1 MRALLSTTG
10 SRGDVQPLLALAV
23 RLREL
28 GHEAR
33 LSAPPDFA
41 ELAAA
46 HAVPFVPVGPR
57 VRSGA
62 TGDPKDAVADM
73 VAGQFATLRAAA
85 AGCDVLV
92 GCNQLQ
98 VAAHSVAEL
107 LGLRYVF
114 ADYSPIAFP
123 SAHHL
128 PPRLP
133 GPRPEPGADPRTVW
147 AQEAARRNAV
157 FGPALNDQRTA
168 AGLAPVTDVLAHILT
183 DRPLLAA
190 DPALAPWPAPA
201 DLDVTQTGAWLLPDE
216 RPLPPEVTDFLADG
230 EAPVYFGFGSTHTP
244 RSTGAA
250 VVEAARALG
259 RRAIVL
265 RGWADLDLAA
275 APDCL
280 AITEANFGALFPRV
294 AAVVHH
300 GGAGTTTAAALA
312 GVPQVVV
319 PHRYDQ
325 YYFAD
330 RVQALGIGA
339 AGDESLTGALERALG
354 AAAAAK
360 AFEVRTDGVRIA
372 ARYVLG

>member
-1 MRALLSTTG
+1 MRALLSTIG

-23 RLREL
+23 QLREL
-28 GHEAR
+28 GHEA
-33 LSAPPDFA
+33 LLCAPPDFRDLV
-41 ELAAA
+41 EA
-46 HAVPFVPVGPR
+46 HGLPFVPVGPR
-57 VRSGA
+57 VRGGA
-62 TGDPKDAVADM
+62 AGDPANAVAGM
-73 VAGQFATLRAAA
+73 VAGQFTTLREAA

-98 VAAHSVAEL
+98 VAARSVAEL

-114 ADYSPIAFP
+114 ADYSPVAFP
-123 SAHHL
+123 SPHHL
-128 PPRLP
+128 PPPLP
-133 GPRPEPGADPRTVW
+133 GRQPSPDTEPRTVW
-147 AQEAARRNAV
+147 AREAERRNAI
-157 FGPALNDQRTA
+157 FGPALNEQRA
-168 AGLAPVTDVLAHILT
+168 AVGLSPVTDVLAHILT

-201 DLDVTQTGAWLLPDE
+201 DLDVTQTGAWLLRDD
-216 RPLPPEVTDFLADG
+216 RPLPAEVTDFLADG
-230 EAPVYFGFGSTHTP
+230 EPPVYFGFGSMVSP

-250 VVEAARALG
+250 AVEAARALG

-265 RGWADLDLAA
+265 RGWGELD

-280 AITEANFGALFPRV
+280 VIAEANFRALFPRV

-319 PHRYDQ
+319 PHLYDQ

-330 RVQALGIGA
+330 RVQALGIGT
-339 AGDESLTGALERALG
+339 AGEDSLTEALKRALEL
-354 AAAAAK
+354 AAAAA
-360 AFEVRTDGVRIA
+360 AFEVRADGARVA
-372 ARYVLG
+372 AAYVTG